1 MLNFLFC
8 FDNNYNK
15 QAFTSIYSLLS
26 NTDSKLNFHIIHKSQ
41 DTDDFIPYK
50 IKNHKNLNEVI
61 VYKFKD
67 KANFPNLDDV
77 HVSEATYYRLF
88 IQNYIKND
96 IEDLIYLDSDIIC
109 INNFDLEAKKY
120 INKLKSSQ
128 NIIGAKTEF
137 KSGNKEGLERFN
149 ISNKNYFNAGVL
161 FIDYKKWRQK
171 EIGIKLID
179 NLVNNKQHLKYWDQD
194 LLNLFFNGSYIELTE
209 YLNFKVQ
216 LSETEFKFT
225 LSEKQ
230 EQNAL
235 FLHFSGKFKPW
246 SLKGA
251 LNENSAYY
259 HKYFKEINGKD
270 FHIYNKRRLNTLKD
284 LLKNLINFKI
294 FNTKNAFVI
303 LKYTFKS
310 LIRKEIQ

>member
-41 DTDDFIPYK
+41 NTDDFIPNK
-50 IKNHKNLNEVI
+50 IKKHKNLNTVN

-96 IEDLIYLDSDIIC
+96 IEALIYLDSDIIC

-120 INKLKSSQ
+120 INNLKSSQ

-149 ISNKNYFNAGVL
+149 ILNKNYFNAGVL
-161 FIDYKKWRQK
+161 FIDYKKWRQ
-171 EIGIKLID
+171 EEVGIKLID

-216 LSETEFKFT
+216 LSETEFRFT

-284 LLKNLINFKI
+284 LLRNLINFKI

>member
-149 ISNKNYFNAGVL
+149 ILNKNYFNAGVL

>member
-1 MLNFLFC
+1 MLNFLYC
-8 FDNNYNK
+8 FDNYYNK

-26 NTDSKLNFHIIHKSQ
+26 NTDSKLNLHIIHKSQ
-41 DTDDFIPYK
+41 SSDDFIPYK
-50 IKNHKNLNEVI
+50 IKSHKNLNTVI

-88 IQNYIKND
+88 IHNYIKND
-96 IEDLIYLDSDIIC
+96 IEVLIYLDSDIIC
-109 INNFDLEAKKY
+109 INNFDIEVKKY
-120 INKLKSSQ
+120 INNLTSSQ

-149 ISNKNYFNAGVL
+149 ILNKNYFNAGVL
-161 FIDYKKWRQK
+161 FIDYKKWRQ
-171 EIGIKLID
+171 EEVGIKLID

-270 FHIYNKRRLNTLKD
+270 FHIYNIRRLNTLKD
-284 LLKNLINFKI
+284 LLRNLINFKI

>member
-50 IKNHKNLNEVI
+50 IKNHKNLNKVI

-120 INKLKSSQ
+120 INNLKSSQ

-149 ISNKNYFNAGVL
+149 ILNKNYFNAGVL

>member
-50 IKNHKNLNEVI
+50 IKNHKNLNKVI

-109 INNFDLEAKKY
+109 INNFDFEAKKY